1 MIMEIKYDLILAI
14 VDAEQHD
21 IVIEACRKTNAPV
34 YTAFTVQGTVG
45 KKSFKLL
52 NVEIENP
59 KEIILVLT
67 PQSKTDKVKAQII
80 KDADLDNPENG
91 ILLVLD
97 VKDMGGFSSLLDS
110 LHLE

>member
-1 MIMEIKYDLILAI
+1 MMEQKYDLILVI
-14 VDAEQHD
+14 IDEEQHD
-21 IVIEACRKTNAPV
+21 IVIEACEKSNAPV
-34 YTAFTVQGTVG
+34 YTAFSAQGTVG

-67 PQSKTDKVKAQII
+67 PQSKTDKVKKQII
-80 KDADLDNPENG
+80 QDADLDNPDNG

-97 VKDMGGFSSLLDS
+97 VKELGGVSSLLNA
-110 LHLE
+110 LKIE

>member
-1 MIMEIKYDLILAI
+1 MENKYDLILAI

-21 IVIEACRKTNAPV
+21 IVIEACRKSKAPI
-34 YTAFTVQGTVG
+34 YTAFTVQGSVG

-59 KEIILVLT
+59 KEIIMVLT
-67 PQSKTDKVKAQII
+67 PQFITEKVKDQII

-97 VKDMGGFSSLLDS
+97 VKDLGGYSSLLSS
-110 LHLE
+110 LHIE

>member
-1 MIMEIKYDLILAI
+1 MMEIKYDLIFVI

-21 IVIEACRKTNAPV
+21 IVIEACKKVNAPV
-34 YTAFTVQGTVG
+34 YTAFSVQGSIG

-52 NVEIENP
+52 NVEVENP

-67 PQSKTDKVKAQII
+67 PQSKTAKVKRQII
-80 KDADLDNPENG
+80 EDADLDNPKNG

-97 VKDMGGFSSLLDS
+97 VKDLGGYSSLLS
-110 LHLE
+110 ELELD